1 MFQNPYRPTTGDL
14 LIASTRVWKPP
25 ANATAQARPDF
36 ADDPAPT
43 APPPEPPPANPSAPY
58 SDGQSRVLEQDPAT
72 NEKLRPILTYDEAN
86 FYQSCRYVSSTE
98 ATWRILSLPLFYF
111 SHKINILAVHLE
123 GENPLVFKKGEAEE
137 AARKE
142 LRPSTLTKYFDLV
155 EESRQLPDTDP
166 NRKLLEEIVYCQV
179 PEHFLWDGKERVW
192 NRRQKSNKPNLGR
205 LAGASPNS
213 GDRFYLRLLLQEI
226 PGCASFKELRTHDG
240 TLYGTFKEASVAR
253 GLAKDDEEYKRY
265 IFTN

>member
-1 MFQNPYRPTTGDL
+1 MLQNPYRPTTGDL

-58 SDGQSRVLEQDPAT
+58 SDGQSRVLEQDPST

-123 GENPLVFKKGEAEE
+123 GENPLVFKKGEAED

-155 EESRQLPDTDP
+155 EESRQLPETHP
-166 NRKLLEEIVYCQV
+166 TRKLLEEIVYCQI

-192 NRRQKSNKPNLGR
+192 NKRQKSNKPNLGR

-226 PGCASFKELRTHDG
+226 PGCASFAELRTHDG
-240 TLYGTFKEASVAR
+240 TPYGTFKEACVAR
-253 GLAKDDEEYKRY
+253 GLAKDDEEYKR
-265 IFTN
+265 